1 MIPTFT
7 LPLGFL
13 SLLAIP
19 ALLAIYWL
27 RTRSRRYSVSS
38 LMLWRN
44 QRQAREGGLRVD
56 RLQTPLLFFLELLAI
71 ILLALAVAAPI
82 IRTARGA
89 IPLMVVLDDSFSM
102 LAGVDDTP
110 RSRAITALEKELTA
124 QGFNPLANRRYAVR
138 YVLAGAEPQVLNE
151 VARTAREAMT
161 QLEGWRCLSPFAD
174 LEAAIGLASEIGGA
188 KALILV
194 LTDESPSQTLE
205 TDRMQ
210 WWGFGIPQSN
220 VAFVN
225 ATRTA
230 TDSGERCLLEIT
242 NLSPRASNTELVVE
256 VNDTT
261 TQQPASPLRRSTLEI
276 GPKATRRIFLNL
288 PPETP
293 PLRARIGDDALA
305 IDNEVALL
313 PQLRK
318 PVRVDIRIQD
328 PKLRS
333 LIENALA
340 STDRSLSATI
350 QPDLV
355 FLDHDTT
362 VSDGHTEIWYMR
374 VITEPEASA
383 YLGPFV
389 IDRTHPLT
397 EGLALGGVVW
407 GAGVTETF
415 MGTPIITAGNVPLLT
430 DTERF
435 TGGHEIRLRLRPDL
449 STLQNSPNWPVLMWN
464 ILQWRASQTP
474 GLNRNNFRLGEAV
487 TLIAKLG
494 TEAVQIVSP
503 DGTTREQPV
512 PDRTITLKAETVGIY
527 EVLTEA
533 DKYAFASNALYQA
546 ESDLTTKAEG
556 RWGDWGDKT
565 LRWWGYQS
573 FAWFFLLLAIGVL
586 TLHLIFTK
594 RET

>member
-110 RSRAITALEKELTA
+110 RSRAIAALEKELTA

-256 VNDTT
+256 VDDTAA
-261 TQQPASPLRRSTLEI
+261 QQPAPPLRRSTLEI

-288 PPETP
+288 PPEAP

-305 IDNEVALL
+305 IDNEVVLL

-340 STDRSLSATI
+340 STDRSLAATI

-362 VSDGHTEIWYMR
+362 VSDGHTETWYMR

-449 STLQNSPNWPVLMWN
+449 STLQNSPNWPVLIWN

-474 GLNRNNFRLGEAV
+474 GLNRNNFRLGEAA

-527 EVLTEA
+527 EVLTEV

-556 RWGDWGDKT
+556 RWGDWGDTT

-573 FAWFFLLLAIGVL
+573 FAWFFLLLAIGTL

>member
-110 RSRAITALEKELTA
+110 RSRAIAALEKELTA

-242 NLSPRASNTELVVE
+242 NLSPRTSNTELVVE
-256 VNDTT
+256 VDDTAA
-261 TQQPASPLRRSTLEI
+261 QQPASPLRRSTLEI

-305 IDNEVALL
+305 IDNEVVLL

-355 FLDHDTT
+355 FLDHDIT
-362 VSDGHTEIWYMR
+362 VSDGHTETWYMR

-474 GLNRNNFRLGEAV
+474 GLNRNNFRLGEAA

-556 RWGDWGDKT
+556 RWGDWGGTT